1 MDRINAYRVLRQMP
15 HQAGHQVLPPAD
27 PVAPASVRQPPT
39 LSGYCT
45 LEAGRAITLQ
55 ARHASVLRITRGR
68 VWLTFNPAAQDPS
81 VRTGDHFLS
90 RGESLSLVA
99 GEVVVMES
107 YGLGDAPSADY
118 SWEPARARCG
128 EVASPVTGLGMT
140 GWMGRAVSRLATAFA
155 IGFVAARARCLS
167 AERTFGARTCG
178 H

>member
-1 MDRINAYRVLRQMP
+1 MDHINASRISRQMP
-15 HQAGHQVLPPAD
+15 HHAGHQALPPAN
-27 PVAPASVRQPPT
+27 PGAAAGVRQPPT
-39 LSGYCT
+39 LSGYCK

-55 ARHASVLRITRGR
+55 ALHASLLRITLGR
-68 VWLTFNPAAQDPS
+68 VWLTFNHAVQDPS
-81 VRTGDHFLS
+81 ARAGDHFLS

-107 YGLGDAPSADY
+107 YGLGDAPSAYY

-128 EVASPVTGLGMT
+128 EAASPVTGLGMT

>member
-1 MDRINAYRVLRQMP
+1 MNRINAYRVSRQMP
-15 HQAGHQVLPPAD
+15 HHAARQAWPAAN
-27 PVAPASVRQPPT
+27 PVAPASVQPPPT
-39 LSGYCT
+39 LSGYCL

-68 VWLTFNPAAQDPS
+68 AWLTFNPGAQAPS
-81 VRTGDHFLS
+81 ARTGDHFLG
-90 RGESLSLVA
+90 RGESLSLVP

-107 YGLGDAPSADY
+107 YGPGDAPSAYY

-128 EVASPVTGLGMT
+128 EAASPVTGLGMT

-167 AERTFGARTCG
+167 AERTFDARTCG